1 MIELRSRELARTRCL
16 VAAAKR
22 AARCEGDLK
31 DVVADLALAAREAL
45 RADDVRLVMPSPDR
59 AAWMDAH
66 GDSLEGPEAAEV
78 VAALAAG
85 VSSVA
90 RGARLS
96 AAVRRSG
103 VLVGLL
109 RAERATGGWAEDE
122 VALGEAF
129 AELVS
134 LAMDVVEARESDV
147 ARRQN
152 EEREREQR
160 RHELVARLSGGI
172 AHDVNNVLTGVLGW
186 AEKARRIGTP
196 DAKRIASEI
205 ERCVARAGALTQRLL
220 AIGRRQVFSPVA
232 IDPGSLLTRQL
243 ERYRQI
249 LGEGVAIDLRLEA
262 IGSIHA
268 DEAAV
273 EEVLRQLVA
282 NAGEALGGQGRLSLR
297 TRDAGG
303 GVLIE
308 IADNGC
314 GMTPATSARAFEPFF
329 TTRPPGGGAGLGLAV
344 VEGLV
349 RQGGGEVTIDST
361 FGKGTTVRV
370 WWPAAR
376 ALYVTPPAAPPRLV
390 ADGPGARMVLLVE
403 DEPDLRKLVASHLRK
418 NGHEVIEAEDGQ
430 AALDRVLPLLSQV
443 DVVVTDVVMP
453 RLDGRELARRL
464 RERRADLPVLYV
476 SGCVSGDSG
485 FALEPGERFLAK
497 PFTMGAL
504 SRTLATI
511 LGGRVHAER

>member
-16 VAAAKR
+16 VTAAKR

-31 DVVADLALAAREAL
+31 GVVQDLALAAREAL
-45 RADDVRLVMPSPDR
+45 RADDVRLWMPSPDR
-59 AAWMDAH
+59 SSWLDAD
-66 GDSLEGPEAAEV
+66 GDVLVGADAAEV

-85 VSSVA
+85 VTSLA
-90 RGARLS
+90 RGSGLS
-96 AAVRRSG
+96 AAVRRAG
-103 VLVGLL
+103 VFVGLL
-109 RAERATGGWAEDE
+109 RAERASSGWTEDE
-122 VALGEAF
+122 VALSEAF
-129 AELVS
+129 AEFVA
-134 LAMDVVEARESDV
+134 LALDVVEARESEAV
-147 ARRQN
+147 RRQN

-186 AEKARRIGTP
+186 AEKARRIDTP
-196 DAKRIASEI
+196 DARRIASEI

-232 IDPGSLLTRQL
+232 IDPGALLTRQL
-243 ERYRQI
+243 DRYRQA
-249 LGEGVAIDLRLEA
+249 LGDGVSIDLRLEA

-273 EEVLRQLVA
+273 EEVLRQLIS
-282 NAGEALGGQGRLSLR
+282 NASEALGGHGRLSLR

-303 GVLIE
+303 GILVE
-308 IADNGC
+308 VADNGC
-314 GMTPATSARAFEPFF
+314 GMTPTTSARAFEPFF

-390 ADGPGARMVLLVE
+390 ADGHGTRMVLLVE
-403 DEPDLRKLVASHLRK
+403 DEPDLRRLVASHLRRS
-418 NGHEVIEAEDGQ
+418 GHEVIEAEDGQ
-430 AALDRVLPLLSQV
+430 AALDRVLPLLAQV

-464 RERRADLPVLYV
+464 RERRSDLPVLYV

-511 LGGRVHAER
+511 LEPRAHAER